1 MAHSIC
7 IVVALACFLLFVF
20 VFISTFVYNKFN
32 GSIIEEELVI
42 YLHTLPWMLFV
53 NQFTKNADYSQLIK
67 NKPTLCIREFQS
79 SCKLMKMSTLHQV
92 LFQTFL
98 MLCIRT

>member
-7 IVVALACFLLFVF
+7 IVVALAYFLLFVF

-53 NQFTKNADYSQLIK
+53 NQFTKNAGYSQLIK
-67 NKPTLCIREFQS
+67 NKPTLFIREFQS
-79 SCKLMKMSTLHQV
+79 SCKLMKMSTL
-92 LFQTFL
+92 
-98 MLCIRT
+98 